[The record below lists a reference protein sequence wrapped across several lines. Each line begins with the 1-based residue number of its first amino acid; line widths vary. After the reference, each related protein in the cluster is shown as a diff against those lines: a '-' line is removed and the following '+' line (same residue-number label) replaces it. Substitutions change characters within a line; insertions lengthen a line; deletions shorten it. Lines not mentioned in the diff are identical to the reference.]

1 MEDSVAAKRIF
12 LLIGHT
18 AFREALACV
27 LDEESDLEVVSQAGS
42 LADVADVNLDHN
54 IDVAL
59 VDLSLPDGDGMAMI
73 RELSTDHG
81 DAVTLVLS
89 SVSDSSGIVPPLE
102 AGAARVLTTSSSL
115 EEIVNAI
122 RSSTRGYSRC
132 LW

>member
-1 MEDSVAAKRIF
+1 M
-12 LLIGHT
+12 
-18 AFREALACV
+18 
-27 LDEESDLEVVSQAGS
+27 
-42 LADVADVNLDHN
+42 ADANLDHN

-122 RSSTRGYSRC
+122 RSSAHS
-132 LW
+132 

>member
-27 LDEESDLEVVSQAGS
+27 LDEESELEVVSQAGS
-42 LADVADVNLDHN
+42 LADVTDVNLDHN
-54 IDVAL
+54 TDVAI

-102 AGAARVLTTSSSL
+102 AGAARVLTTYTSL

-122 RSSTRGYSRC
+122 RSSAHS
-132 LW
+132 

>member
-1 MEDSVAAKRIF
+1 MEDNVAAKRIF

-27 LDEESDLEVVSQAGS
+27 LDEESELEVVSQAGS
-42 LADVADVNLDHN
+42 LAAVGDVNLDHN

-89 SVSDSSGIVPPLE
+89 SVSDSSSIVRALE
-102 AGAARVLTTSSSL
+102 AGAARVLATSSSL
-115 EEIVNAI
+115 EQIVNAI
-122 RSSTRGYSRC
+122 RSSTRG
-132 LW
+132 

>member
-1 MEDSVAAKRIF
+1 MEDNVAAKRIF

-81 DAVTLVLS
+81 DVLTLVLS

-102 AGAARVLTTSSSL
+102 AGAAWVLTTSSNL

-122 RSSTRGYSRC
+122 RSSTRG
-132 LW
+132 